1 MPKQH
6 AKILKSLTGGNEK
19 KDSYSFGPNLDK
31 CTSFMSTKDVFSLLM
46 MLSSIWY
53 HYDAL

>member
-19 KDSYSFGPNLDK
+19 KDSYSSGPNLDK
-31 CTSFMSTKDVFSLLM
+31 RTSFMSTKGVFSFD
-46 MLSSIWY
+46 
-53 HYDAL
+53 DALINLVPL

>member
-31 CTSFMSTKDVFSLLM
+31 CTSFMSTKDVFSLD
-46 MLSSIWY
+46 
-53 HYDAL
+53 DALINLVPL